1 MAVRLLDC
9 TLRDGGYY
17 NDWDFTPRLVQRY
30 LDSMGRA
37 RVPIVEVGFRS
48 TERGGYLGATAFTT
62 DRYLDSLQLP
72 ASAEIGVMVNAKEL
86 VADRGAARVIDEL
99 FSPKS
104 KSPVQLV
111 RLAAHF
117 GEVARIGDGVKRLQD
132 LGYRVGVNLMQIAS
146 RSPAEVQE
154 FAGVCREWRIDVAY
168 FADSFGGMRPAD
180 MQAAVRTIAGEF
192 GGPVGCH
199 THDNMSMAF
208 ANTLAAIEAGAK
220 YVDATVLGMGRG
232 PGNVRT
238 EYVAIELAQRG
249 LADLDPAELLPI
261 VTDDF
266 AALQAEYGWGTSA
279 YYFLSAANNIHPTYI
294 QEMTKDGRYTVGEIV
309 SALDRLS
316 TDGGASFS
324 RDRLEV
330 SARPTNP
337 ADGPSNDDAGTFDG
351 TGWCHGRDVLI
362 VGPGP
367 SAVERRSDV
376 ESYIR
381 ARSPLVVALNAV
393 PPVDA
398 SLVDA
403 YTLCDP
409 VRAVIDAKLIAALD
423 RPIFIPAGVVARMAP
438 QPEPHC
444 TRDYRVL
451 QADAAFIVD
460 ASRCW
465 APKVAPFPYALALAA
480 VGGASRVLL
489 AGFDGFPHSDPRQE
503 EMNGIL
509 EAFARLPGSPPVVA
523 LTRTSYRVE
532 QSTLYAD

>member
-1 MAVRLLDC
+1 MTVRLLDC

-30 LDSMGRA
+30 LDAMARA

-48 TERGGYLGATAFTT
+48 TERGGYLGATAYTT
-62 DRYLDSLQLP
+62 DRYLASLDLP
-72 ASAEIGVMVNAKEL
+72 TTAEIGVMVNAKEL
-86 VADRGAARVIDEL
+86 TAERGADRVVDEL
-99 FSPKS
+99 FSPS
-104 KSPVQLV
+104 DDSPVQWV

-117 GEVARIGDGVKRLQD
+117 GELGRIGAGVARLQE

-146 RSPAEVQE
+146 RTKDEVEE
-154 FAGVCREWRIDVAY
+154 FAGLCREWQVDVAY

-180 MQAAVRTIAGEF
+180 MEAAVHTIAREF

-208 ANTLAAIEAGAK
+208 ANTLAAIGAGAQ

-261 VTDDF
+261 VTEDF
-266 AALQAEYGWGTSA
+266 AVLQAQYGWGTSA

-294 QEMTKDGRYTVGEIV
+294 QEMTKDGRYTVREIV
-309 SALDRLS
+309 AALDRLGAN
-316 TDGGASFS
+316 GGASYS
-324 RDRLEV
+324 RDRLEA
-330 SARPTNP
+330 SAQETESTVVAGDR
-337 ADGPSNDDAGTFDG
+337 GGSFDA
-351 TGWCHGRDVLI
+351 TGWCDGRDVLI

-367 SAVERRSDV
+367 SAVERRADV
-376 ESYIR
+376 ESFIR
-381 ARSPLVVALNAV
+381 ARGPLVMALNAL
-393 PPVDA
+393 PPIDP

-403 YTLCDP
+403 YAICDP
-409 VRAVIDAKLIAALD
+409 VRAVIDAKLIAGID
-423 RPIFIPAGVVARMAP
+423 RPLFLPAPVAERLIP
-438 QPEPHC
+438 QPDPSI
-444 TRDYRVL
+444 TRDYRVA
-451 QADAAFIVD
+451 QTEGSFAAESTGCTVPRL
-460 ASRCW
+460 AS
-465 APKVAPFPYALALAA
+465 FPYALALTA
-480 VGGASRVLL
+480 VGRSSRVLL
-489 AGFDGFPHSDPRQE
+489 TGFDGFAHGDPRQE
-503 EMNGIL
+503 EMNGIF
-509 EAFARLPGSPPVVA
+509 EAFAALPGAPPVVA

>member
-1 MAVRLLDC
+1 MSVRLLDC

-30 LDSMGRA
+30 LDAMARA

-48 TERGGYLGATAFTT
+48 TERNGYLGATAYTT
-62 DRYLDSLQLP
+62 DRYLDTLDLP
-72 ASAEIGVMVNAKEL
+72 GSAEIGVMVNAKEL
-86 VADRGAARVIDEL
+86 TADRGAHRVVDEL
-99 FSPKS
+99 FSPS
-104 KSPVQLV
+104 AQSPVRLV

-117 GEVARIGDGVKRLQD
+117 GELARIGDGVKRLQD

-146 RSPAEVQE
+146 RTDAEVVE
-154 FAGVCREWRIDVAY
+154 FAGLCRQWQIDVAY

-180 MQAAVRTIAGEF
+180 MQSAVNTIAREF

-208 ANTLAAIEAGAK
+208 ANTVAAIEAGAD

-238 EYVAIELAQRG
+238 EYMAIELAQRG

-266 AALQAEYGWGTSA
+266 AALHAEYGWGTSA

-294 QEMTKDGRYTVGEIV
+294 QEMTRDGRYTVREIV
-309 SALDRLS
+309 SALDRLGS
-316 TDGGASFS
+316 EGGASFS
-324 RDRLEV
+324 RDRLEA
-330 SARPTNP
+330 SAQPAGTTAGEDHD
-337 ADGPSNDDAGTFDG
+337 ADGAFDAAD
-351 TGWCHGRDVLI
+351 WCAGRDVLI

-367 SAVERRSDV
+367 TAVERRTDV
-376 ESYIR
+376 EAYIR
-381 ARSPLVVALNAV
+381 AHAPLVLALNAL
-393 PPVDA
+393 PPIDP
-398 SLVDA
+398 SLVDVYA
-403 YTLCDP
+403 FCDP

-423 RPIFIPAGVVARMAP
+423 RPVFMPSPVAERLAP
-438 QPEPHC
+438 QPNPHVV
-444 TRDYRVL
+444 RDYRVTVGDSFSA
-451 QADAAFIVD
+451 QAHRCAVPRMAA
-460 ASRCW
+460 
-465 APKVAPFPYALALAA
+465 FPYALALAA
-480 VGGASRVLL
+480 IGGARRVLL
-489 AGFDGFPHSDPRQE
+489 TGFDGFAHADPRQE
-503 EMNGIL
+503 EMNDTFEL
-509 EAFARLPGSPPVVA
+509 YASMPAAPPVVA